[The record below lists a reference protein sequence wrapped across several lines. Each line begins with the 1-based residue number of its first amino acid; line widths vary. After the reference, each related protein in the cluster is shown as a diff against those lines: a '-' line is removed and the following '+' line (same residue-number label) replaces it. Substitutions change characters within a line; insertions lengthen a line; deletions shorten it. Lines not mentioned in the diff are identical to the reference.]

1 MSSTAPN
8 RDIMERF
15 RSKEE
20 QLFLKWKV
28 VMNPSE
34 LLRGIISNQEN
45 ARSLFHGLRR
55 QVRAI
60 RRRSQAYRDGQVTI
74 FDLVLIRLFDAGH
87 SMQDYGLLEFY
98 LAEFLGTRDCVSTA
112 DANRIVAAHLA
123 AQRILDDG
131 PIDELPT
138 VKTANVQDQEP
149 TSTQNSTST
158 HYSEEA
164 KPPYLDNLIR
174 VYERA
179 KDDYYKSG
187 VTHTHN
193 ERSNIVRFLRDTAE
207 NLLRYLEA
215 FDQEHELIPELTD
228 VIKSSQARA
237 EELAGGRK
245 RKFEDYQR
253 SPSMSPWRNTGYTY
267 EYDHRTGR
275 GGYVKD
281 GWDHSR
287 VSETWNRA
295 LDSYRPRYS
304 LHRH

>member
-1 MSSTAPN
+1 MSSAAPS
-8 RDIMERF
+8 REVLERL

-20 QLFLKWKV
+20 QLFLKWNV
-28 VMNPSE
+28 VMKPSE
-34 LLRGIISNQEN
+34 LLRDITANREN
-45 ARSLFHGLRR
+45 ARSLFHGVRR
-55 QVRAI
+55 QVRAV
-60 RRRSQAYRDGQVTI
+60 RRRSQASRDGQVTI
-74 FDLVLIRLFDAGH
+74 FDLVLVRLFETGH
-87 SMQDYGLLEFY
+87 TMQDYGLLEFY
-98 LAEFLGTRDCVSTA
+98 LAEFLGTKDCVSTA

-138 VKTANVQDQEP
+138 VRTANMQDQEHE
-149 TSTQNSTST
+149 STQQSISTR
-158 HYSEEA
+158 YSEEA

-179 KDDYYKSG
+179 KDDNYKVG
-187 VTHTHN
+187 ATHSHN
-193 ERSNIVRFLRDTAE
+193 ERSNNVRFLRDTAE

-215 FDQEHELIPELTD
+215 FNQEHELIPELAD
-228 VIKSSQARA
+228 IIKSSQARA

-245 RKFEDYQR
+245 RKFEHERR

-275 GGYVKD
+275 GGYAKD

-287 VSETWNRA
+287 VSENWNRA
-295 LDSYRPRYS
+295 FDSYRPRYA